1 VLTSIDH
8 IVLAVPDL
16 DEAAADLESRAGLR
30 ATGGGRHEA
39 LGTANRLVWFGDS
52 YAELLAVV
60 DEVKARD
67 SWLGGPALAALARG
81 ESFVTWAIRSDALD
95 ADVRGAR
102 ASGARFGDPSAGE
115 RTRDDARIV
124 RWRLA
129 IPDRVGPAEL
139 PFLIQRDESSAEWTP
154 ADRSARSI
162 ESHPV
167 GGPARLD
174 VLELPTA
181 DVPGT
186 ILRYLRTYGIRFRPS
201 LAGGGARDA
210 NVGRQLVRL
219 RPTASTSGS
228 ATTSPAM
235 PLIRLAA
242 PGGDGRSVEA
252 LGVRWAIRPG

>member
-1 VLTSIDH
+1 MLTSIDH

-16 DEAAADLESRAGLR
+16 DAAAADLEARTGLR

-52 YAELLAVV
+52 YVELLAVG
-60 DEVKARD
+60 DEAKART
-67 SWLGGPALAALARG
+67 SWIGAPTVAALARG
-81 ESFVTWAIRSDALD
+81 ESFVTWAIRSDSLD
-95 ADVRGAR
+95 ADVRAAR
-102 ASGARFGDPSAGE
+102 ASGARFGDPLQGE
-115 RTRDDARIV
+115 RTRDDGRIV

-129 IPDRVGPAEL
+129 IPDGLGPAEL
-139 PFLIQRDESSAEWTP
+139 PLLIERDESSAEWTP

-181 DVPGT
+181 DVPGA
-186 ILRYLRTYGIRFRPS
+186 ILRYLRTYAMRFRPS

-210 NVGRQLVRL
+210 NLGRQLVRL
-219 RPTASTSGS
+219 RPAAAGS
-228 ATTSPAM
+228 PGT

-242 PGGDGRSVEA
+242 PGGDGRSIDA
-252 LGVRWAIRPG
+252 LGVRWAIRPA

>member
-1 VLTSIDH
+1 VLISIDH
-8 IVLAVPDL
+8 VVLAVAEL
-16 DEAAADLESRAGLR
+16 EAAAAELEARTGLR

-52 YAELLAVV
+52 YAELLAIV
-60 DEVKARD
+60 DDAKARD
-67 SWLGGPALAALARG
+67 SWLGAPAAAALARG

-95 ADVRGAR
+95 ADVRAAR
-102 ASGARFGDPSAGE
+102 ATGAGFGDPIPGE
-115 RTRDDARIV
+115 RTRDDGRTV

-129 IPDRVGPAEL
+129 LPGHLGAAEA
-139 PFLIQRDESSAEWTP
+139 PFLIERDESSAEWTP

-174 VLELPTA
+174 VLELPTPDIQGA
-181 DVPGT
+181 
-186 ILRYLRTYGIRFRPS
+186 ILRYLRTFGIRFRPS

-210 NVGRQLVRL
+210 NLGRQLVRL
-219 RPTASTSGS
+219 RPTVPGAP
-228 ATTSPAM
+228 TT

>member
-16 DEAAADLESRAGLR
+16 EAAAAELESRAGLR

-60 DEVKARD
+60 DEAKARD
-67 SWLGGPALAALARG
+67 SWLGAPALASLARG
-81 ESFVTWAIRSDALD
+81 ESFVTWAIRSDSLD
-95 ADVRGAR
+95 GDVRGAR
-102 ASGARFGDPSAGE
+102 ASGARFGDPLAGE
-115 RTRDDARIV
+115 RTRDDGRTV

-129 IPDRVGPAEL
+129 MPDRVGPGEL
-139 PFLIQRDESSAEWTP
+139 PFLIERDEGSAEWTP

-186 ILRYLRTYGIRFRPS
+186 ILRYLRTYAIRFRPS

-210 NVGRQLVRL
+210 NLGRQLVRL
-219 RPTASTSGS
+219 RPAGPSASI
-228 ATTSPAM
+228 PV
-235 PLIRLAA
+235 IRLAA

-252 LGVRWAIRPG
+252 LGVRWAIRPA

>member
-8 IVLAVPDL
+8 VVLAVPDL
-16 DEAAADLESRAGLR
+16 EAAATELEAKVGLR
-30 ATGGGRHEA
+30 ATGGGRHED

-60 DEVKARD
+60 DETKARD
-67 SWLGGPALAALARG
+67 SWLGAPTLAAIARG
-81 ESFVTWAIRSDALD
+81 ESFVTWAIRSDSLD
-95 ADVRGAR
+95 ADVRSAR
-102 ASGARFGDPSAGE
+102 STGARFDDPVAGE
-115 RTRDDARIV
+115 RIRDDRRVV

-129 IPDRVGPAEL
+129 IPGGLGPADL
-139 PFLIQRDESSAEWTP
+139 PFLIERDESSAEWTP

-167 GGPARLD
+167 GGAARLD
-174 VLELPTA
+174 VLELPVS
-181 DVPGT
+181 DVPAT
-186 ILRYLRTYGIRFRPS
+186 ILRFLRTYGIRFRPS

-210 NVGRQLVRL
+210 NLGRQIVRL
-219 RPTASTSGS
+219 RPAASEGPTAL
-228 ATTSPAM
+228 

-252 LGVRWAIRPG
+252 LGVRWAIRPGI

>member
-16 DEAAADLESRAGLR
+16 DAAAAELESKAGLR
-30 ATGGGRHEA
+30 ASGGGRHDA
-39 LGTANRLVWFGDS
+39 LGTTNRLVWFGDS
-52 YAELLAVV
+52 YAELLGIV
-60 DEVKARD
+60 DEAKAQT
-67 SWLGGPALAALARG
+67 SWLGAPALGALARG
-81 ESFVTWAIRSDALD
+81 ETFVTWAIKSDALD
-95 ADVRGAR
+95 VDVRAAR
-102 ASGARFGDPSAGE
+102 ATGARFGDPMAGE
-115 RTRDDARIV
+115 RARDDGRTV
-124 RWRLA
+124 RWRVA
-129 IPDRVGPAEL
+129 IPDRLGPAEL
-139 PFLIQRDESSAEWTP
+139 PFLIERDETSAEWTP

-186 ILRYLRTYGIRFRPS
+186 ILRYLRTLGIRFRPS

-210 NVGRQLVRL
+210 NLGRQLVRL
-219 RPTASTSGS
+219 RPTAPTNNL
-228 ATTSPAM
+228 

-252 LGVRWAIRPG
+252 LGIRWAIRPG